1 MMMKIAAIFSCAVA
15 CFFASGAPQAAPR
28 YYPQTVP
35 QIDAKLFDNPGYS
48 RFKISVSLND
58 TKTDGDVIVGNV
70 IVCSDKA
77 CYRPDM
83 PNKRIGLYNTSSGKA
98 ELIYEVRLPDDEIK
112 SVHFD
117 EVAGGKVVVGDLN
130 LSTTLKLDSQRAQG
144 GEILVLVKKKQGGNR
159 VVYYPESSAVGFYHP
174 EINSVY
180 YNPAFAAAVKLKMGV
195 EWDIAARAL
204 AAPQIFL
211 PSAHNTGDIYPMV
224 DIYPEVVFMGSSS
237 LFVRP
242 LRKPV
247 DASAVNGQN
256 SSFESIRKSVK
267 KTGLF
272 RFNEEESQL
281 KSQESVSSA
290 STASWVAN
298 CVASISQ
305 YLPTITSSMTS
316 TGAVYFR
323 KCEEIPPYVHIAIGD
338 NSDAREIVGIVY
350 DSLDSTGL
358 LALQKIETFSGNS
371 QILINGFSWVGDRG
385 KGPGTGLARGF
396 VQRDSK
402 VLGSNRENG
411 GNSGAPGLNQLAVLI
426 QPGTLPKWKE
436 AINGPLWTNGVD
448 GVSVPYSVVSSSTS
462 IIKNGVCTTDSD
474 INRWSAFGVT
484 PDNKM
489 IFMSSTSDGSASAA
503 ELCEVFRAFGATH
516 ALRMDGNSAAGM
528 TIDGSRVNPLSGVD
542 KIIYDESRYVAYG
555 LGMAFI
561 NGAAAPATP
570 VIGGRKSI
578 PSNPCKV
585 DPTRC
590 Q

>member
-1 MMMKIAAIFSCAVA
+1 MMKIAAIFSCAVV
-15 CFFASGAPQAAPR
+15 CFLASGAPQAAPK

-35 QIDAKLFDNPGYS
+35 QAEAKQFPPPGYS

-58 TKTDGDVIVGNV
+58 AKVDDGVIVGNLS
-70 IVCSDKA
+70 ICSDKA
-77 CYRPDM
+77 CYRPEM

-98 ELIYEVRLPDDEIK
+98 ELIYEVVLPDDEIK

-130 LSTTLKLDSQRAQG
+130 LSTTLKLDSERAQG

-195 EWDIAARAL
+195 EWDIAVRAL

-211 PSAHNTGDIYPMV
+211 ANVHNTGDVYPMV
-224 DIYPEVVFMGSSS
+224 DLHPEVGFMARSS
-237 LFVRP
+237 LLAKP

-247 DASAVNGQN
+247 DAS
-256 SSFESIRKSVK
+256 SSFDSIRKSVK

-272 RFNEEESQL
+272 RFDEEESQI

-290 STASWVAN
+290 SAASWVAN
-298 CVASISQ
+298 CVAFVSQ
-305 YLPTITSSMTS
+305 YIPTITSSMKS

-323 KCEEIPPYVHIAIGD
+323 KCETVPPYVHIAIGD
-338 NSDAREIVGIVY
+338 NADAREIVGIAY

-358 LALQKIETFSGNS
+358 LALQRIETFAGNS
-371 QILINGFSWVGDRG
+371 QIMINGFSWVGDRG
-385 KGPGTGLARGF
+385 YRPGTGFARGF
-396 VQRDSK
+396 VQRNSK

-411 GNSGAPGLNQLAVLI
+411 GISGAAGLNQLAVLL
-426 QPGTLPKWKE
+426 QPRTQPKWKE

-448 GVSVPYSVVSSSTS
+448 GVSLPYSVVSSSTS

-484 PDNKM
+484 PDNKV
-489 IFMSSTSDGSASAA
+489 IFMSSTSSGSASAA
-503 ELCEVFRAFGATH
+503 ELCEVFRAFGATD

-528 TIDGSRVNPLSGVD
+528 TIDGQRVNPLTNTVD
-542 KIIYDESRYVAYG
+542 AAIYGESRYVAYG

-561 NGAAAPATP
+561 NGATPPATP
-570 VIGGRKSI
+570 VIGGQKSI